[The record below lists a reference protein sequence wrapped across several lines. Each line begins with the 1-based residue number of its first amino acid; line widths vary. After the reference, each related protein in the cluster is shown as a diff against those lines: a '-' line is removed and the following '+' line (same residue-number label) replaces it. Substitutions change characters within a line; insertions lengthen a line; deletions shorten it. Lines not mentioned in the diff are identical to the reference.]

1 MPRRLRAARQVGRG
15 WAGPACGRGSAVS
28 RRLSGH
34 ARPLHVWPERGAAS
48 PDLGGALRGGA
59 KPHAVRLVQAP
70 VLRPSPDLL
79 LHPGEAHPVR
89 GAPEPQRWGC
99 IEGSPLLGAWGSPHE
114 RLCGTWGPGAEQG
127 CVASARRGGSGA
139 THCLGNGAKAEASGR
154 RDFASTARR
163 ARVADSVPGSPG
175 CDTMANG
182 AALGSPAR
190 PAVCCG
196 EPEPAQGL
204 WPVPKIQHPA
214 WGWHRAAW
222 RATAPNLATW
232 PSLAMAAPLRAPRAR
247 VQGDGALAPQ
257 LGRVCASAMGPR
269 GAGER
274 GACRERCEDSLDGF
288 AASSRTQTSPGRP
301 GSAATAQQRRL
312 GGGAAASHR
321 RGGRGDPP
329 RPEVM
334 STACSSPAGKGGAAL
349 LRPAWWAE
357 QAAPCLGL
365 TGVHPPRVQQ
375 GVGSG
380 LGLLQV
386 PAPLH
391 PVGAVGCQAWGWVHF
406 TPQQTLHCPL
416 VCPPPT
422 GSQGAAPSLHIP

>member
-1 MPRRLRAARQVGRG
+1 M
-15 WAGPACGRGSAVS
+15 
-28 RRLSGH
+28 
-34 ARPLHVWPERGAAS
+34 
-48 PDLGGALRGGA
+48 
-59 KPHAVRLVQAP
+59 
-70 VLRPSPDLL
+70 
-79 LHPGEAHPVR
+79 
-89 GAPEPQRWGC
+89 
-99 IEGSPLLGAWGSPHE
+99 
-114 RLCGTWGPGAEQG
+114 
-127 CVASARRGGSGA
+127 ASARRGGSGA

-182 AALGSPAR
+182 AALGSPAH

-214 WGWHRAAW
+214 WGRHRAAW
-222 RATAPNLATW
+222 RAMAPNLATW

-257 LGRVCASAMGPR
+257 LGWVCASAMGPR

-288 AASSRTQTSPGRP
+288 AALSRTQTSPGQP

-329 RPEVM
+329 KPEVM

-349 LRPAWWAE
+349 FCPAWWAE
-357 QAAPCLGL
+357 QAAPHLGL
-365 TGVHPPRVQQ
+365 TGPP
-375 GVGSG
+375 
-380 LGLLQV
+380 
-386 PAPLH
+386 
-391 PVGAVGCQAWGWVHF
+391 
-406 TPQQTLHCPL
+406 
-416 VCPPPT
+416 
-422 GSQGAAPSLHIP
+422 QGAAGCGVRPGAAPGACSPSPRGGCGVPGMGLDALHSPTDPALPLGVPPSHRVPGCSPLPTHPLGGHRWSFLSAGGTPMQTDT